1 MIVQYIYK
9 NPICL
14 LFFLVILFET
24 RKKSR
29 SVKKRFGIRKEFL
42 SVYCFASMPE
52 APAET
57 SRLLLLALTTF
68 AAASPVSLSLTDTY
82 QTLRRPNQKSRVGV
96 GFSTV
101 AALPAAPPPHVSD
114 PAAMV
119 FSLVAC
125 ATDLMAEHPVSISAA
140 TARQTASAMIWRLRS
155 MVFAIF

>member
-82 QTLRRPNQKSRVGV
+82 QTLRRPNQKSRGV
-96 GFSTV
+96 QTPLFLST
-101 AALPAAPPPHVSD
+101 
-114 PAAMV
+114 
-119 FSLVAC
+119 
-125 ATDLMAEHPVSISAA
+125 
-140 TARQTASAMIWRLRS
+140 LRGRS
-155 MVFAIF
+155 RAGR